1 MIGHRFSAAAETYDR
16 HARPQLALAQSV
28 VSMLPEIYP
37 EQILELGSGT
47 GQLTRLL
54 ANRFPGIP
62 IDAID
67 VSEKMVEHS
76 RQIKSLG
83 HVYFNSQSPPC
94 LRCGEGKNCYN
105 GGLYKY
111 VLNNDKN
118 RLKEFNISTES
129 IQNWEDCPQT
139 VKKINAYAKILAELE

>member
-1 MIGHRFSAAAETYDR
+1 MAIEKGGTTFDGMYVDVDGLAGNYQNGILTYGR
-16 HARPQLALAQSV
+16 
-28 VSMLPEIYP
+28 
-37 EQILELGSGT
+37 
-47 GQLTRLL
+47 
-54 ANRFPGIP
+54 
-62 IDAID
+62 
-67 VSEKMVEHS
+67 
-76 RQIKSLG
+76 
-83 HVYFNSQSPPC
+83 
-94 LRCGEGKNCYN
+94 EGKNCYN